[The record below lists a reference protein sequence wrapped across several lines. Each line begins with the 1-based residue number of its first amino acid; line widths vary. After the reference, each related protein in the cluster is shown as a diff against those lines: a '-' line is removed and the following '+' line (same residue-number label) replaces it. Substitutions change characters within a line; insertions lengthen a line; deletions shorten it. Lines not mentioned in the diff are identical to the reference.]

1 MIYQFVNATGRIVA
15 TERGEMAIPECAEAD
30 CGTPA
35 VLPSMPSG
43 ENVVLL
49 RKSAVSSTLVLRDS
63 PSSENQTDGSLSSV
77 TFKQAGKE
85 PAREL
90 TIEYLDGNG
99 LGLSCDIERPRAALF

>member
-1 MIYQFVNATGRIVA
+1 MFSV
-15 TERGEMAIPECAEAD
+15 
-30 CGTPA
+30 
-35 VLPSMPSG
+35 
-43 ENVVLL
+43 
-49 RKSAVSSTLVLRDS
+49 S

-99 LGLSCDIERPRAALF
+99 LGLSCDLERPRATLF